1 MNKKLIAL
9 AVAGA
14 SLAPVVASAQTANP
28 VTLYG
33 RVCAMVENV
42 KADGGSATPLP
53 SRNRVSDFCPSF
65 IGVRGTEDIGG
76 GLKAFFQMEYG
87 FRVDDNVAGNQTPFS
102 GRNSGV
108 GLQGAFGSVLL
119 GRWDTPWKTATI
131 QIDPYGDT
139 TLGDLTTGMSDRG
152 NFNRRETNVVQYWT
166 PNMSGFQGR
175 ASYAANEGRTTL
187 VNPSSTSFSGTYT
200 QGPFY
205 VGYVWERHKDQYKAY
220 TATGNATAAAGAS
233 ERGQAIFG
241 SVILGDFKLGVMAQK
256 FKKENPA
263 NGIASSSTEAREQM
277 FAATY
282 TAGKNV
288 FIYSYVNSKDSTFA
302 TVLAA
307 PLPVEAVCKV
317 NTLGYNYEFSR
328 RTTFL
333 AQYVQVKNNVTG
345 LCNLGNNPLA
355 GLAADQD
362 PRGFGVG
369 FKHLF

>member
-33 RVCAMVENV
+33 RAMVMFESV

-53 SRNRVSDFCPSF
+53 SRNRVSDVGPSF
-65 IGVRGTEDIGG
+65 IGVRGTEDVGG
-76 GLKAFFQMEYG
+76 GLKAFFQAEFG
-87 FRVDDNVAGNQTPFS
+87 FRLDDNVAGNQTPFS

-119 GRWDTPWKTATI
+119 GRWDTPWKVATI

-139 TLGDLTTGMSDRG
+139 SMGGLTTGINDRG
-152 NFNRRETNVVQYWT
+152 NFDRRETNVVQYWT

-175 ASYAANEGRTTL
+175 ASYAANEGRTAL

-205 VGYVWERHKDQYKAY
+205 AGIAWERHKDQYKPY
-220 TATGNATAAAGAS
+220 TGAVAAAAGAS

-241 SVILGDFKLGVMAQK
+241 SVKLGDFKLGAMAQK
-256 FKKENPA
+256 FKKDNPA
-263 NGIASSSTEAREQM
+263 NGIASLSTQARAQM
-277 FAATY
+277 FSATY

-288 FIYSYVNSKDSTFA
+288 FIYSYINNKDSTFA
-302 TVLAA
+302 TAGTA
-307 PLPVEAVCKV
+307 PLPAEAVCKV

-333 AQYVQVKNNVTG
+333 AQYVQIKNNVTA
-345 LCNLGNNPLA
+345 LCNLASNGLA
-355 GLAADQD
+355 GLSADQD
-362 PRGFGVG
+362 PRGFAVG

>member
-33 RVCAMVENV
+33 RAIVMFESV
-42 KADGGSATPLP
+42 KADGGTAAPLP
-53 SRNRVSDFCPSF
+53 SRNRVSDVGPSF
-65 IGVRGTEDIGG
+65 IGVRGTEDVGG
-76 GLKAFFQMEYG
+76 GLKAFFQLEYG
-87 FRVDDNVAGNQTPFS
+87 FRIDENNASGTPFS
-102 GRNSGV
+102 GRNSAV
-108 GLQGAFGSVLL
+108 GLQGNFGSILL

-131 QIDPYGDT
+131 VIDPYGT
-139 TLGDLTTGMSDRG
+139 TTMGGLTTAMSDRG
-152 NFNRRETNVVQYWT
+152 NFERRENNTVQYWS
-166 PNMSGFQGR
+166 PNLSGFQAR
-175 ASYAANEGRTTL
+175 AAYVANEGRTAT
-187 VNPSSTSFSGTYT
+187 VNPSATSFSGTYT

-220 TATGNATAAAGAS
+220 TGAIGNVAGAS

-241 SVILGDFKLGVMAQK
+241 NVTLGAFKLGAMAQK
-256 FKKENPA
+256 FKKENPN
-263 NGIASSSTEAREQM
+263 NGVASRQTEARAQM

-288 FIYSYVNSKDSTFA
+288 FIYSYVTHKDSTFQTA
-302 TVLAA
+302 GLA
-307 PLPVEAVCKV
+307 PLPVEAVCKT
-317 NTLGYNYEFSR
+317 NTIGYNYEFSR

-333 AQYVQVKNNVTG
+333 AQYVQIKNNVTG
-345 LCNLGNNPLA
+345 LCNLASNGLA

-362 PRGFGVG
+362 PRGFAVG

>member
-33 RVCAMVENV
+33 RAFVMFESVR
-42 KADGGSATPLP
+42 ADGGNAAPL
-53 SRNRVSDFCPSF
+53 STRNRVNDVGPSF

-87 FRVDDNVAGNQTPFS
+87 FRIDENNGSGTPFS
-102 GRNSGV
+102 GRNSAV
-108 GLQGAFGSVLL
+108 GLQGNFGSVLL

-131 QIDPYGDT
+131 AIDPYGDT
-139 TLGDLTTGMSDRG
+139 TMGGLTTAMNDRG
-152 NFNRRETNVVQYWT
+152 NFDRRETNTVQYWS
-166 PNMSGFQGR
+166 PNLSGFQAR
-175 ASYAANEGRTTL
+175 AAYVANEGRTAT
-187 VNPSSTSFSGTYT
+187 VNPSALSFSGTYT

-205 VGYVWERHKDQYKAY
+205 VGYVWERHKDQYKSY
-220 TATGNATAAAGAS
+220 TGAIGNAAGAS
-233 ERGQAIFG
+233 EKGQAVFG
-241 SVILGDFKLGVMAQK
+241 NVTLGAFKLGAMAQY
-256 FKKENPA
+256 FKKENPN
-263 NGIASSSTEAREQM
+263 NGVASTRAGSKALM

-288 FIYSYVNSKDSTFA
+288 FIYSYIDNKDGTFQTAGLALSPAQA
-302 TVLAA
+302 T
-307 PLPVEAVCKV
+307 CKV

-333 AQYVQVKNNVTG
+333 AQYVQIKNNVTG
-345 LCNLGNNPLA
+345 LCNLASNPLA
-355 GLAADQD
+355 ALAADQD
-362 PRGFGVG
+362 PRGFAVG

>member
-33 RVCAMVENV
+33 RAWVMFESV
-42 KADGGSATPLP
+42 KADGGTAAPIP
-53 SRNRVSDFCPSF
+53 SRNRVSDVGPSF

-87 FRVDDNVAGNQTPFS
+87 FRLDENNASGTPFS
-102 GRNSGV
+102 GRNSAV
-108 GLQGAFGSVLL
+108 GLQGNFGSILL

-131 QIDPYGDT
+131 AIDPYGT
-139 TLGDLTTGMSDRG
+139 VSMGGLTTGMQDRG
-152 NFNRRETNVVQYWT
+152 NFDRRENNTVQYWS
-166 PNMSGFQGR
+166 PNLSGFQAR
-175 ASYAANEGRTTL
+175 AGYVANEGRTSV
-187 VNPSSTSFSGTYT
+187 VNPTSTSFSGTYT

-205 VGYVWERHKDQYKAY
+205 VGYVWERHKDQYKSY
-220 TATGNATAAAGAS
+220 TGAIGNVAGAS
-233 ERGQAIFG
+233 ERGQALFG
-241 SVILGDFKLGVMAQK
+241 NVTLGAFKLGAMAQK
-256 FKKENPA
+256 FKKENPN
-263 NGIASSSTEAREQM
+263 NGVASRNTESRAQM

-288 FIYSYVNSKDSTFA
+288 FIYSYITNKDSTFQTA
-302 TVLAA
+302 GAA

-328 RTTFL
+328 RTTFM
-333 AQYVQVKNNVTG
+333 AQYVQIKNNVTG
-345 LCNLGNNPLA
+345 LCNLSSNAVP
-355 GLAADQD
+355 GLVADQD

-369 FKHLF
+369 LRHFF